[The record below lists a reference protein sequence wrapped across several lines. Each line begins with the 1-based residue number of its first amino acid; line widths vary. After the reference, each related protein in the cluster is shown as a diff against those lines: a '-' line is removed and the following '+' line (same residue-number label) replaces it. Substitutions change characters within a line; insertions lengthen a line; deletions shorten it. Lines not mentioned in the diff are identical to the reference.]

1 MDHRQ
6 VDGYTGSRDW
16 LPRDPT
22 HHESEMHQSRRHSV
36 ITWLCLFWV
45 GLSQLA
51 VSGGLVVCR
60 DGLGGTRIEWGC
72 GQNASRGCGASS
84 GGERDSQSPPPCQDE
99 PVDRDV
105 ELAGVPGRP
114 VSNFVLQIPAPAAL
128 VSLLD
133 TAPGDARIGCP
144 GTDVQVPP
152 AVLRHIRTVI
162 LLV

>member
-1 MDHRQ
+1 M
-6 VDGYTGSRDW
+6 
-16 LPRDPT
+16 
-22 HHESEMHQSRRHSV
+22 
-36 ITWLCLFWV
+36 
-45 GLSQLA
+45 
-51 VSGGLVVCR
+51 
-60 DGLGGTRIEWGC
+60 
-72 GQNASRGCGASS
+72 
-84 GGERDSQSPPPCQDE
+84 
-99 PVDRDV
+99 DRDV